1 MKVNT
6 SVVLEFDR
14 WEGKCNL
21 NFDVGKISKFIPKFY
36 EVCLTEFKKF
46 VTKLI
51 CHKITSNERGDT
63 KSTNMEQC
71 VHKTT

>member
-46 VTKLI
+46 VTKSPV
-51 CHKITSNERGDT
+51 TNRGDT

-71 VHKTT
+71 EHKTT